1 LRYITAIVSAS
12 SPNRQLLSLS
22 PSQPFR
28 LLKISKV
35 PKRTISLVNI
45 RPRIFPPHHILH
57 FFPLH
62 LFPLEIGA
70 VDEELVGAGAAFEAV
85 LPGGVVGGEGAA
97 GDGQG
102 VGAAGTDW
110 GWCQ

>member
-1 LRYITAIVSAS
+1 MDIALHHNPHQRS
-12 SPNRQLLSLS
+12 SSNHPTPPPHLQA
-22 PSQPFR
+22 
-28 LLKISKV
+28 LKH
-35 PKRTISLVNI
+35 TISLINI